1 MTEPTVCN
9 RNTNTMKRETMIF
22 CLLFTACRLI
32 ASVPD
37 TVMKAIY
44 NEVKTPFKYGLVV
57 ALADNSHK
65 IDCPMV
71 YNEDGKWFMTYVVYN
86 GSDGLNG
93 RGYETWLATSTDLLH
108 WATLGRVL
116 SYQTKGWDR
125 NQRAGY
131 PALIDWAWDGS
142 YSMKRY
148 KGKHWM
154 SYFGG
159 AGTGYEAVRE
169 PLSIG
174 MASTDG
180 DVTKAHEWQT
190 QPRPVLSYN
199 DKKAQWWETLTQYKS
214 TVYYDSLRTLG
225 SPFVMFYNAGGVNPQ
240 NHLKAER
247 IGIALSSDMR
257 HWHRFGG
264 NPVYS
269 HEQAGMIT
277 GDAQIVKIN
286 TAKLGLSTA
295 DSTLYVMFY
304 FAAYNPARP
313 YNAYNTFAVSRDL
326 VHWQDWNGP
335 DLIVPGKP
343 YDDMFAHKSYVV
355 KHNGVVYHF
364 YCAVDKGGQRGIAVA
379 TSEPMGRS
387 SVAFPPLENHGPR
400 LTTDLDNGWR
410 ARVTSSNQPL
420 VYHEN
425 QWHDVAVPHNFDSY
439 YGYRQLRHGNL
450 HGTAEYE
457 KTFTARP
464 KAGKRYFLNFEGIGT
479 YATVTVNGHT
489 FDRRGVGRTTLTLDI
504 TPYLKTENKLKI
516 TVEHPEMITDM
527 PWVCGG
533 CSSEWGFSEGSQ
545 PFGIFRPVTLV
556 ETDEVRIEP
565 FGVHV
570 WSNAACDSTFIETE
584 IHNYGTSDAPIQF
597 VSKMNQSNGKTFFR
611 LPADT
616 LVGAGRSITIRQS
629 VATAGAHR
637 WDIDDPYLY
646 TLASMIKRDGS
657 TTDVTE
663 TEFGYRSISWPAR
676 RSPSDHHG
684 QFLLNGR
691 PVFINGT
698 CDYEHLFGNS
708 HSWNH
713 EQIASR
719 VKMMRNAGFNA
730 FREAHQPHNLYYQR
744 LLDEQGML
752 FWSQFSAHIW
762 YDTPQFRDNFK
773 TFLRQWIKER
783 RNSPSIILWGLQNES
798 VLPKD
803 FAEECTA
810 IIRDL
815 DPTSRDQRMVTTCNG
830 GKGTDW
836 NVVQNWS
843 GTYGGSA
850 DNYGQELKHD
860 DQLLNGEYGA
870 WRTLGLRAATAGGD
884 CMASTAT
891 VPKYS
896 EDAFASL
903 LHKKATLAY
912 ASRDSVC
919 GHFQWIFVSHDN
931 PGRVQPDEALRR
943 IDKVGPFN
951 YKGLLSPWEQPTEG
965 FYMYQRLYGPH
976 SSRDGYRGDTLLR
989 TAADMNPVST
999 EPAAGYT
1006 YIYRVNCGG
1015 DAYRDKYGNV
1025 WAQDSRLWSH
1035 SWAEPFA
1042 DRHSTDSATTMI
1054 SPFAASQGHISDNIH
1069 GTTDPDLFRYFRW
1082 GRDRLTYSFRVGGDS
1097 VYRVELYFA
1106 EPWLGRGNLVGDDS
1120 EGERLFSVAINDS
1133 VVVSDLDIWAEAGWA
1148 GALKKTFFVRGRN
1161 GVIDIRF
1168 PEVKAGEAVISA
1180 IAIARKGSGG
1190 APAVLPSSL
1199 LPADYWHNLDTDTL
1213 SRYPKALLP
1222 KDSEAF
1228 SAVKYKA
1235 SGPALWTI
1243 APGVARE
1250 YALRFRYK
1258 NTTAAAIAGRLQV
1271 ADSKGE
1277 LIVDR
1282 DITFPPTP
1290 NKFKTIATTTATQ
1303 INAGHYKVAV
1313 KGAAGVVLD
1322 YLEVQ

>member
-1 MTEPTVCN
+1 MTEPTVWN
-9 RNTNTMKRETMIF
+9 RNTNTMKRETIIF

-57 ALADNSHK
+57 APADNSHK

-71 YNEDGKWFMTYVVYN
+71 FNEDGKWFMTYVVYN

-142 YSMKRY
+142 YSMKQY

-277 GDAQIVKIN
+277 GDAQIVKMN

-400 LTTDLDNGWR
+400 LTTDLNNGWR
-410 ARVTSSNQPL
+410 ARVISSNQPL
-420 VYHEN
+420 AYHED

-457 KTFTARP
+457 KTFTAAP

-504 TPYLKTENKLKI
+504 TPYLKTENRLKI

-556 ETDEVRIEP
+556 ATDEVRIEP

-584 IHNYGTSDAPIQF
+584 IHNYGTSDAPIQL
-597 VSKMNQSNGKTFFR
+597 VSKMNQSDGKTFFR
-611 LPADT
+611 LPVDT
-616 LVGAGRSITIRQS
+616 LVGAGRSIIIRQS
-629 VATAGAHR
+629 VATSGAHR
-637 WDIDDPYLY
+637 WDIGDPYLY

-657 TTDVTE
+657 TTDATE

-684 QFLLNGR
+684 QFLLNGH

-708 HSWNH
+708 HSWSH

-719 VKMMRNAGFNA
+719 VKMMRKAGFNA

-752 FWSQFSAHIW
+752 FWSQFSAP
-762 YDTPQFRDNFK
+762 Y
-773 TFLRQWIKER
+773 
-783 RNSPSIILWGLQNES
+783 
-798 VLPKD
+798 
-803 FAEECTA
+803 
-810 IIRDL
+810 
-815 DPTSRDQRMVTTCNG
+815 MV
-830 GKGTDW
+830 
-836 NVVQNWS
+836 
-843 GTYGGSA
+843 
-850 DNYGQELKHD
+850 
-860 DQLLNGEYGA
+860 
-870 WRTLGLRAATAGGD
+870 
-884 CMASTAT
+884 
-891 VPKYS
+891 
-896 EDAFASL
+896 
-903 LHKKATLAY
+903 
-912 ASRDSVC
+912 
-919 GHFQWIFVSHDN
+919 
-931 PGRVQPDEALRR
+931 
-943 IDKVGPFN
+943 
-951 YKGLLSPWEQPTEG
+951 
-965 FYMYQRLYGPH
+965 
-976 SSRDGYRGDTLLR
+976 
-989 TAADMNPVST
+989 
-999 EPAAGYT
+999 
-1006 YIYRVNCGG
+1006 
-1015 DAYRDKYGNV
+1015 
-1025 WAQDSRLWSH
+1025 
-1035 SWAEPFA
+1035 
-1042 DRHSTDSATTMI
+1042 
-1054 SPFAASQGHISDNIH
+1054 
-1069 GTTDPDLFRYFRW
+1069 
-1082 GRDRLTYSFRVGGDS
+1082 
-1097 VYRVELYFA
+1097 
-1106 EPWLGRGNLVGDDS
+1106 
-1120 EGERLFSVAINDS
+1120 
-1133 VVVSDLDIWAEAGWA
+1133 
-1148 GALKKTFFVRGRN
+1148 
-1161 GVIDIRF
+1161 
-1168 PEVKAGEAVISA
+1168 
-1180 IAIARKGSGG
+1180 
-1190 APAVLPSSL
+1190 
-1199 LPADYWHNLDTDTL
+1199 
-1213 SRYPKALLP
+1213 
-1222 KDSEAF
+1222 
-1228 SAVKYKA
+1228 
-1235 SGPALWTI
+1235 
-1243 APGVARE
+1243 
-1250 YALRFRYK
+1250 
-1258 NTTAAAIAGRLQV
+1258 
-1271 ADSKGE
+1271 
-1277 LIVDR
+1277 
-1282 DITFPPTP
+1282 
-1290 NKFKTIATTTATQ
+1290 
-1303 INAGHYKVAV
+1303 
-1313 KGAAGVVLD
+1313 
-1322 YLEVQ
+1322 

>member
-1 MTEPTVCN
+1 MTESTVWN

-57 ALADNSHK
+57 APADNSHK

-71 YNEDGKWFMTYVVYN
+71 FNEDGKWFMTYVVYN

-108 WATLGRVL
+108 WTTLGRVL
-116 SYQTKGWDR
+116 SYQSKGWDR

-142 YSMKRY
+142 YSMKQY

-225 SPFVMFYNAGGVNPQ
+225 SPLVMFYNAGGVNPQ
-240 NHLKAER
+240 NNLKAER

-277 GDAQIVKIN
+277 GDAQIVKMN

-387 SVAFPPLENHGPR
+387 SVAFPPLGNHGPR
-400 LTTDLDNGWR
+400 LTTDLNNGWR
-410 ARVTSSNQPL
+410 ARVISSNQPL
-420 VYHEN
+420 AYHED

-504 TPYLKTENKLKI
+504 TPYLKTENRLKI

-584 IHNYGTSDAPIQF
+584 IHNYGTSDAPIQL
-597 VSKMNQSNGKTFFR
+597 VSKMNQSDGKTFFR
-611 LPADT
+611 LSVDT
-616 LVGAGRSITIRQS
+616 LVGAGQSIIIRQS
-629 VATAGAHR
+629 VATSGAHR
-637 WDIDDPYLY
+637 WDIGDPYLY
-646 TLASMIKRDGS
+646 TLASMIKRDGR
-657 TTDVTE
+657 TTDATE

-684 QFLLNGR
+684 QFLLNGH

-708 HSWNH
+708 HSWSH

-870 WRTLGLRAATAGGD
+870 WRTLGLRAATAGVD
-884 CMASTAT
+884 CVASTAT

-965 FYMYQRLYGPH
+965 FYMYQRLYGTH
-976 SSRDGYRGDTLLR
+976 SGRDGYRGDTLLR

-1015 DAYRDKYGNV
+1015 DEYRDKYGNV
-1025 WAQDSRLWSH
+1025 WAQDSRLWLH

-1054 SPFAASQGHISDNIH
+1054 SPFAASQGRISDNIH

-1097 VYRVELYFA
+1097 VYRVELYFT
-1106 EPWLGRGNLVGDDS
+1106 EPWLGRDNLVGDDS

-1190 APAVLPSSL
+1190 APAVLPSSP
-1199 LPADYWHNLDTDTL
+1199 LPADYWRNLDTDTL

-1228 SAVKYKA
+1228 PAVRYKA

-1243 APGVARE
+1243 TPGVARE

-1271 ADSKGE
+1271 ADSKGT
-1277 LIVDR
+1277 LVVDR

-1313 KGAAGVVLD
+1313 KGAAGVVFD